1 MLPLWTFGKFEK
13 TYDPVSQAIRTT
25 LTQQSSVLMKG
36 CCQHRCLGTS
46 CSCEVVVQHMMIQE
60 LLLPWILLVLAYSML
75 PLLPWD
81 SFEKTYQQVP
91 HAQAISTT
99 PTHQSL
105 QSYRC
110 NEYHCWLIQCFFV
123 AMRQLWK
130 DLPSVSGH
138 KNHSYP
144 PITPELPW
152 PRISLVLAYSML
164 PLLPQRL
171 TRCLTLRPS
180 EPLILTNH
188 SRATVA
194 MDITAG
200 LFNASFVSGHQNHSY
215 SPITPE
221 LPLPRISPL
230 AYSMLLC
237 CHETA
242 LKRLTRCLTLRP
254 SEPLLLTNHSRATVA
269 IDITSA
275 GLFNASLL
283 PWDSFEK
290 TYQVSHS
297 KKAIRTT
304 PTHQSLESYRCHGYH

>member
-152 PRISLVLAYSML
+152 PRIS
-164 PLLPQRL
+164 
-171 TRCLTLRPS
+171 
-180 EPLILTNH
+180 
-188 SRATVA
+188 
-194 MDITAG
+194 
-200 LFNASFVSGHQNHSY
+200 
-215 SPITPE
+215 
-221 LPLPRISPL
+221 PL